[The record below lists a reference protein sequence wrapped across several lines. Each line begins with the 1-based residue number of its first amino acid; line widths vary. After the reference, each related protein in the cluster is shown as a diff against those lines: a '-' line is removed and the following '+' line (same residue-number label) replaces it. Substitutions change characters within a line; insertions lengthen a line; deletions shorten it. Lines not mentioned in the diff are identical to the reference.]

1 MDLGGVDGVDV
12 VLGRL
17 EAAPLGRR
25 RKVHRID
32 LSKGSDEIRTF
43 FLYSFEDLK
52 KIHSRKGGPDGVLLD
67 LLRLLS
73 LRFELLLTLHHLLL
87 VNL

>member
-32 LSKGSDEIRTF
+32 LSKGSDEIAIHLDLIITF
-43 FLYSFEDLK
+43 F
-52 KIHSRKGGPDGVLLD
+52 G
-67 LLRLLS
+67 
-73 LRFELLLTLHHLLL
+73 RFENDPLTERGP
-87 VNL
+87 